1 MMAVNDSLWL
11 ISSAYILLTAKF
23 RHHPCYVKQIELF
36 HLVCIVCM
44 CVRKCT
50 FVLVCLCASVH
61 VCVYVCV
68 YVCQILHTYF
78 KLQVTIKIG

>member
-36 HLVCIVCM
+36 HLVCIVCVCM
-44 CVRKCT
+44 R
-50 FVLVCLCASVH
+50 VCLNTLVH
-61 VCVYVCV
+61 VYLCACVCV
-68 YVCQILHTYF
+68 CICMYVKYCIL
-78 KLQVTIKIG
+78 ISNSR